1 MIYTRKVLTKVIGAV
16 AAASALLAFAAGL
29 EMAPAEPL
37 FKHHTPPLTIKTA
50 EGNEFDLASMHGKV
64 VLVDFWATWCA
75 PCLAELPAIEKF
87 YRDHRSQGFEV
98 IALSIDRPR
107 DREKVRNLIRK
118 LPFPAAL
125 LTDARRN
132 GFGTPEA
139 VPVSYVI
146 DARGIVRDKFIAID
160 DELLEEVVLPL
171 LREASRSDRAD
182 TQ

>member
-1 MIYTRKVLTKVIGAV
+1 MIVDRVIKKRTAWFS
-16 AAASALLAFAAGL
+16 AAAAALFLHAAV
-29 EMAPAEPL
+29 PRPVSAEPGL
-37 FKHHTPPLTIKTA
+37 KRDAPPLTIKTA
-50 EGNEFDLASMHGKV
+50 EGNEFDLGSMHGKV